1 MRGGDVDRGQAS
13 VERISGHAR
22 PLDRLDANAV
32 GVVVIGTRLTGSPYY
47 AADGSAAEA
56 PALKVS

>member
-1 MRGGDVDRGQAS
+1 MR
-13 VERISGHAR
+13 ET
-22 PLDRLDANAV
+22 LDRLDVNAV

-56 PALKVS
+56 PTLKVG